1 MPVAAI
7 AVPAGFWDV
16 PIEAAAVGVALRQ
29 ALAMLVQAPIPDR
42 VNLALI
48 RLGEREAMS
57 PYWRRYY

>member
-7 AVPAGFWDV
+7 AVPPGFWDV
-16 PIEAAAVGVALRQ
+16 PIEAAAIGVALRQ

-48 RLGEREAMS
+48 RLGEGEAMS

>member
-1 MPVAAI
+1 M
-7 AVPAGFWDV
+7 
-16 PIEAAAVGVALRQ
+16 ALRQ

-48 RLGEREAMS
+48 RLGEGEAMS